1 LKQNIPSKILI
12 ICGSIEPGKDGV
24 GDYTRILS
32 NELYRLGMT
41 VRLIALYDKYVS
53 NVTVEPKLNGGNDFV
68 AVRIPVKLS
77 VNKKIDVFRQ
87 ELREFQPDFI
97 SIQFVP
103 FSFNEKGVVA
113 ELVYLFSRIKR
124 RPYKWSIT
132 FHELWINEQDNTK
145 IKIFLWARAQRF
157 FIKVFVRLLDNP
169 VLITTNELYA
179 SRFGSKHVNVLP
191 LFGNIKIFS
200 RPDNKL
206 QYKEDSVLRVL
217 LFGSLTTN
225 FEEFKQQLPLVK
237 SIKDKF
243 FSSVTF
249 LFVGRQVSSV
259 EIYEKIIHS
268 VLPDAVIE
276 IKGQLPEEKLS
287 ITIQSVDIAISRAG
301 ADLANKSGS
310 TIAILEHGIPV
321 ILRGI
326 RKKIVLADDSWIN
339 LIYYPRD
346 IIESL
351 PEKGTKKSV
360 KYLVANKFINII
372 YRGQRSNG

>member
-1 LKQNIPSKILI
+1 LKQNTPSKILI
-12 ICGSIEPGKDGV
+12 ICGSTEPGKDGV

-259 EIYEKIIHS
+259 EIYEKTIHS

>member
-1 LKQNIPSKILI
+1 LKQNTPSKILI
-12 ICGSIEPGKDGV
+12 ICGSTEPGKDGV

-32 NELYRLGMT
+32 NELYRLGMS

-77 VNKKIDVFRQ
+77 VNKKIDIFRE

-103 FSFNEKGVVA
+103 FSFNDKGIVA

-132 FHELWINEQDNTK
+132 FHELWINEQENTK
-145 IKIFLWARAQRF
+145 IKMILWAKVQRF
-157 FIKVFVRLLDNP
+157 FIKAFVRLLNNP
-169 VLITTNELYA
+169 TLITTNESYA
-179 SRFGSKHVNVLP
+179 SRFGSEHVNVLP
-191 LFGNIKIFS
+191 LFGNIKIVS
-200 RPDNKL
+200 RSDNESK
-206 QYKEDSVLRVL
+206 YRNNSTLRVL
-217 LFGSLTTN
+217 FFGSLTTN
-225 FEEFKQQLPLVK
+225 FEEFKQQLSLVK
-237 SIKDKF
+237 SIKDIF
-243 FSSVTF
+243 FSSVIF
-249 LFVGRQVSSV
+249 LFVGRQIGSIKTHE
-259 EIYEKIIHS
+259 EIISS

-287 ITIQSVDIAISRAG
+287 IIIQDVDIAISRAG
-301 ADLANKSGS
+301 ADLVNKSGS

-326 RKKIVLADDSWIN
+326 RNEVVLAENSWIN
-339 LIYYPRD
+339 LIYYPGD
-346 IIESL
+346 IIKLL
-351 PEKGTKKSV
+351 PEKGIKKSV

>member
-12 ICGSIEPGKDGV
+12 ICGSTEPGKDGV

>member
-1 LKQNIPSKILI
+1 LKQNTPSKILI
-12 ICGSIEPGKDGV
+12 ICGSTEPGKDGV

-32 NELYRLGMT
+32 NELYGLGMT

-132 FHELWINEQDNTK
+132 FHELWINEQDNTN
-145 IKIFLWARAQRF
+145 IKIFLWAKAQRF
-157 FIKVFVRLLDNP
+157 FIKIFVRLLDNP

-225 FEEFKQQLPLVK
+225 VEEFKQQLPLVK

-259 EIYEKIIHS
+259 GIYEKIIHS

>member
-1 LKQNIPSKILI
+1 
-12 ICGSIEPGKDGV
+12 
-24 GDYTRILS
+24 
-32 NELYRLGMT
+32 
-41 VRLIALYDKYVS
+41 
-53 NVTVEPKLNGGNDFV
+53 
-68 AVRIPVKLS
+68 
-77 VNKKIDVFRQ
+77 
-87 ELREFQPDFI
+87 
-97 SIQFVP
+97 
-103 FSFNEKGVVA
+103 
-113 ELVYLFSRIKR
+113 
-124 RPYKWSIT
+124 
-132 FHELWINEQDNTK
+132 
-145 IKIFLWARAQRF
+145 
-157 FIKVFVRLLDNP
+157 
-169 VLITTNELYA
+169 
-179 SRFGSKHVNVLP
+179 
-191 LFGNIKIFS
+191 
-200 RPDNKL
+200 
-206 QYKEDSVLRVL
+206 
-217 LFGSLTTN
+217 
-225 FEEFKQQLPLVK
+225 VK

>member
-1 LKQNIPSKILI
+1 MKQNIPSKILI

-145 IKIFLWARAQRF
+145 IKIFLWAKAQRF

-179 SRFGSKHVNVLP
+179 SRFGSKHVNVLS

>member
-1 LKQNIPSKILI
+1 LKQNTPSKILI
-12 ICGSIEPGKDGV
+12 ICGSTEPGKDGV

>member
-1 LKQNIPSKILI
+1 MKQNTPSKILI
-12 ICGSIEPGKDGV
+12 ICGSTEPGKDGV

>member
-12 ICGSIEPGKDGV
+12 ICGSTEPGKDGV

-68 AVRIPVKLS
+68 AVRIPVKLG

-124 RPYKWSIT
+124 RPYKWSIN

-145 IKIFLWARAQRF
+145 IKIFLWAKAQRF
-157 FIKVFVRLLDNP
+157 FIKVFVRLLYNP

-206 QYKEDSVLRVL
+206 QYKEDS
-217 LFGSLTTN
+217 
-225 FEEFKQQLPLVK
+225 
-237 SIKDKF
+237 
-243 FSSVTF
+243 
-249 LFVGRQVSSV
+249 
-259 EIYEKIIHS
+259 
-268 VLPDAVIE
+268 
-276 IKGQLPEEKLS
+276 
-287 ITIQSVDIAISRAG
+287 
-301 ADLANKSGS
+301 
-310 TIAILEHGIPV
+310 
-321 ILRGI
+321 
-326 RKKIVLADDSWIN
+326 
-339 LIYYPRD
+339 
-346 IIESL
+346 
-351 PEKGTKKSV
+351 
-360 KYLVANKFINII
+360 
-372 YRGQRSNG
+372 SNSHFRF

>member
-12 ICGSIEPGKDGV
+12 ICGSTEPGKDGV

-225 FEEFKQQLPLVK
+225 F
-237 SIKDKF
+237 
-243 FSSVTF
+243 
-249 LFVGRQVSSV
+249 
-259 EIYEKIIHS
+259 
-268 VLPDAVIE
+268 
-276 IKGQLPEEKLS
+276 
-287 ITIQSVDIAISRAG
+287 
-301 ADLANKSGS
+301 
-310 TIAILEHGIPV
+310 
-321 ILRGI
+321 
-326 RKKIVLADDSWIN
+326 
-339 LIYYPRD
+339 
-346 IIESL
+346 
-351 PEKGTKKSV
+351 
-360 KYLVANKFINII
+360 
-372 YRGQRSNG
+372 

>member
-1 LKQNIPSKILI
+1 MKQNIPSKILI
-12 ICGSIEPGKDGV
+12 ICGSTEPGKDGV

>member
-12 ICGSIEPGKDGV
+12 ICGSTEPGKDGV

-145 IKIFLWARAQRF
+145 IKIFLWAKAQRF

>member
-1 LKQNIPSKILI
+1 MKQNIPSKILI

-145 IKIFLWARAQRF
+145 IKIFLWAKAQRF

-179 SRFGSKHVNVLP
+179 SRFGSKHVNVLS

-372 YRGQRSNG
+372 YRSQRSNG